1 MIYFLTVN
9 YYSTSLI
16 AKLIGSLPNHKH
28 LDFKFF
34 IINNSPDDDSID
46 NLKADNVII
55 LNAANN
61 LGFGNACNLGLKF
74 IYTEDS
80 QAIVWIINPDAY
92 FQEINLEK
100 VKLFFKSYPE
110 ISILGTIINTPAGEI
125 WFSGGYFNAKIG
137 EISTPNL
144 FTEEK
149 PDFVQCDWVT
159 GCSFIINFCN
169 FRECPLF
176 DSAYFLYYEDFDF
189 CQRYA
194 HQGHLIA
201 VTQKFGVIHQPSSIT
216 NKYVFR
222 KITNSTYGYLLSLD
236 RYTNKLVF
244 SLRLIRLIFY
254 ALVLIFIKPQ
264 IGLGKIY
271 GVFLYWWKGYNNP
284 SC

>member
-9 YYSTSLI
+9 YYSTHLI
-16 AKLIGSLPNHKH
+16 AKLIASLPNQKN
-28 LDFKFF
+28 LDFKVI

-46 NLKADNVII
+46 NLKDDYVII

-74 IYTEDS
+74 IYAEDS

-100 VKLFFKSYPE
+100 LQLFLKSHPK
-110 ISILGTIINTPAGEI
+110 ISILGTVIHTPANEV
-125 WFSGGYFNAKIG
+125 WFAGGYFNAKTG
-137 EISTPNL
+137 DISTRNL
-144 FTEEK
+144 FTEEN
-149 PDFVQCDWVT
+149 PDFVKCDWVT
-159 GCSFIINFCN
+159 GCSFIINFCK
-169 FRECPLF
+169 FGECPLF
-176 DSAYFLYYEDFDF
+176 DPAYFLYYEDFDF

-194 HQGHLIA
+194 QQGHLIA
-201 VTQKFGVIHQPSSIT
+201 VTQRFGVIHQPSSIT

-244 SLRLIRLIFY
+244 SLRLTRLIFY
-254 ALVLIFIKPQ
+254 ALVLMFIKPQ

-271 GVFLYWWKGYNNP
+271 GVFLYWWKERNE
-284 SC
+284 

>member
-16 AKLIGSLPNHKH
+16 AKLIGSLPNHKN
-28 LDFKFF
+28 LDFKIV
-34 IINNSPDDDSID
+34 IINNSPDDDLIN
-46 NLKADNVII
+46 NLKNDYVVI
-55 LNAANN
+55 LNAVNN

-74 IYTEDS
+74 IYNEDS
-80 QAIVWIINPDAY
+80 QAVVWIINPDAY

-100 VKLFFKSYPE
+100 VKLFLESHPE
-110 ISILGTIINTPAGEI
+110 ISILGTVIHTPAGKV
-125 WFSGGYFNAKIG
+125 WFSGGYFNSKTG
-137 EISTPNL
+137 EISSQNL
-144 FTEEK
+144 FSERNI
-149 PDFVQCDWVT
+149 DFVKCDWVT
-159 GCSFIINFCN
+159 GCSFIINFCS
-169 FRECPLF
+169 FSECPLF
-176 DSAYFLYYEDFDF
+176 DPAYFLYYEDFDF

-201 VTQKFGVIHQPSSIT
+201 VTQQFRVIHQPSSIT

-244 SLRLIRLIFY
+244 SLRLTRLIFY
-254 ALVLIFIKPQ
+254 ALILMLIKPQ

-271 GVFLYWWKGYNNP
+271 GVFIYWYKENT
-284 SC
+284 S